1 MEEYSRRSIII
12 VMKLILATNNKGK
25 VKEFKEILTPLGFE
39 VVSQSEAGIDIEV
52 EETGTSF
59 EENAVLKAKAVY
71 EISKTY
77 VIADDSGLEVD
88 ALNGNPGIYS
98 ARYEGLKTSHERNMR
113 ILEQLSGVDEERRTA
128 RFVCTIC
135 LIRDN
140 GEIETVRGTCEGK
153 IGYEENGKNGFG
165 YDPIFVYKN
174 RTLAQMSEDEKN
186 NISHRGNAIKEL
198 LRII

>member
-1 MEEYSRRSIII
+1 MEYNFE
-12 VMKLILATNNKGK
+12 MKLILATNNKEK
-25 VKEFKEILTPLGFE
+25 VKEFKEILKPLGFE
-39 VVSQSEAGIDIEV
+39 VVSQSEAGINIEV

-71 EISKTY
+71 DIAKTY

-88 ALNGNPGIYS
+88 ALNGKPGIYS
-98 ARYEGLKTSHERNMR
+98 ARYEGLATSHERNMR
-113 ILEQLSGVDEERRTA
+113 ILEQISGVDDEKRTA

-140 GEIETVRGTCEGK
+140 GEINTVKGTCEGR
-153 IGYEENGKNGFG
+153 IGFEENGKNGFG
-165 YDPIFVYKN
+165 YDPIFVYKDK
-174 RTLAQMSEDEKN
+174 TLAQMSDDEKN
-186 NISHRGNAIKEL
+186 SISHRGNAIKEL

>member
-1 MEEYSRRSIII
+1 
-12 VMKLILATNNKGK
+12 MKLILATNNKGK
-25 VKEFKEILTPLGFE
+25 VKEFKEILTPLGFD

-52 EETGTSF
+52 EETGTNF

-71 EISKTY
+71 DIAKTY

-88 ALNGNPGIYS
+88 ALDKKPGIYS
-98 ARYEGLKTSHERNMR
+98 ARYEGLKTPHERNMR
-113 ILEQLSGVDEERRTA
+113 ILEQLNGVEDEKRTA

-135 LIRDN
+135 FIRDN
-140 GEIETVRGTCEGK
+140 GEINTVRGTCEGK
-153 IGYEENGKNGFG
+153 IGFEEKGTNGFG
-165 YDPIFVYKN
+165 YDPIFVYKD

-186 NISHRGNAIKEL
+186 SISHRGNAIKEL